1 MSATRL
7 IKVGWCLILIGLI
20 AACKPATLSQDEYD
34 WNLPKGFPRPL
45 VPVDNPMSEA
55 KVILGKKLFFDANL
69 SFNHTTSCATCH
81 QPQFA
86 FSEPQK
92 TAVGATGQKHRRNSQ
107 SLVNV
112 AYNSNLTWAHSGL
125 NQIEQ
130 QILIPM
136 FSEDPIELGITG
148 HENEVLLRFEN
159 REYARLFENAFD
171 DSQASYDTI
180 VKALASFVRSLTS
193 FDSPFDEYAYQ
204 NNDDA

>member
-1 MSATRL
+1 MALNMSVTMAL
-7 IKVGWCLILIGLI
+7 KVVFYLFISSCIF
-20 AACKPATLSQDEYD
+20 ACKPPPLSQNEYA
-34 WNLPKGFPRPL
+34 WKLPNGFPSPL
-45 VPVDNPMSEA
+45 VPVDNPMSVA
-55 KVILGKKLFFDANL
+55 KVTLGKKLFFDADL

-107 SLVNV
+107 ALVNV

-148 HENEVLLRFEN
+148 HENAVLQRFEKQ
-159 REYARLFENAFD
+159 ELPPA
-171 DSQASYDTI
+171 
-180 VKALASFVRSLTS
+180 V
-193 FDSPFDEYAYQ
+193 
-204 NNDDA
+204 